1 MVTIIF
7 IDAMPFKI
15 IEIIIRGVYSPIFSV
30 LSKNYGEPKIAISIF
45 YCFQKQGLTVVT
57 LLFAAVAGDTAALQR
72 LHLQGVDMAAADY
85 DGRTALH
92 LAAAEGHLQCVIF
105 LLDICGVRP
114 DPADR
119 WPPHMH
125 LNYADRY
132 DNTLHC
138 HGELKK
144 NIFGENI
151 FVRSIFGCESSPIS
165 RNLRSLVS

>member
-1 MVTIIF
+1 MTKNCNFYYTDFNTFTII
-7 IDAMPFKI
+7 
-15 IEIIIRGVYSPIFSV
+15 
-30 LSKNYGEPKIAISIF
+30 IS
-45 YCFQKQGLTVVT
+45 QKQGLTVVT

-119 WPPHMH
+119 WPPHM
-125 LNYADRY
+125 
-132 DNTLHC
+132 
-138 HGELKK
+138 
-144 NIFGENI
+144 
-151 FVRSIFGCESSPIS
+151 
-165 RNLRSLVS
+165 

>member
-1 MVTIIF
+1 MKNCSAIGKAGTPI
-7 IDAMPFKI
+7 KRS
-15 IEIIIRGVYSPIFSV
+15 IIIS
-30 LSKNYGEPKIAISIF
+30 
-45 YCFQKQGLTVVT
+45 QKQGLTVVT

-119 WPPHMH
+119 
-125 LNYADRY
+125 
-132 DNTLHC
+132 
-138 HGELKK
+138 
-144 NIFGENI
+144 
-151 FVRSIFGCESSPIS
+151 
-165 RNLRSLVS
+165 

>member
-1 MVTIIF
+1 
-7 IDAMPFKI
+7 MPFPLI
-15 IEIIIRGVYSPIFSV
+15 
-30 LSKNYGEPKIAISIF
+30 

-132 DNTLHC
+132 DNTLTLGDDVFQVIILSPYIMMYLLQVGPHAAAGGGAGGASGC
-138 HGELKK
+138 RGVSTHSIAHRGDLAQ
-144 NIFGENI
+144 IFYI
-151 FVRSIFGCESSPIS
+151 FYKYF
-165 RNLRSLVS
+165 